1 MNSVIRN
8 FIAKALFKKK
18 GVIANK
24 KSVKFSA
31 NALEQRLKNV
41 GVDPNDI
48 KSENELNQILSFVKQ
63 AEDAAFDQ
71 RYRVIAADTL
81 EGAKITN
88 KLLGKK
94 SRDVNIYSKQYIDNL
109 DKEIIDS
116 GLYTK
121 KEWTNLSDELKEAR
135 RRKFDPNYDD
145 AMEGTVE
152 SNVVDMT
159 GKNID
164 TSQGIMGG
172 RSVKELMDSG
182 QVQKGSEGL
191 KKSQKITNRDLFKD
205 ANQRLNKTD
214 VDGII
219 KNIKKLSPMD
229 AMKEANLV
237 IGRKNYYKN
246 LTPEESKKILQD
258 TEDHIFE
265 RDIIPDPE
273 DMADGGVAGLL
284 GERTGFANGTKNK
297 KITRREEDMGP
308 YYETN
313 DPDEALKEIVRRIIN
328 VEPAKIPLLKDMV
341 LMFDLDR
348 AQIGGQKNIGG
359 GELSFGINK
368 GFGRDDT
375 GIGFNFKKSFA
386 QGGPARQNF
395 KMGKRAFLKLMGGVG
410 AGIASLKSGLLGFGK
425 GATKKAVTETIKQS
439 AGSGTVPPYFLN
451 LVSKIKNLGD
461 DAPRLAT
468 KDRDKVTTYKDYTLT
483 EDVTTGE
490 QTIQRMKVLDDGSE
504 SYYGKPLTEETYMSY
519 KPGKGQADEMTKGKT
534 PPDEY
539 EEGTALL
546 RNDKEFAGEV
556 VDESATI
563 SDDVIKEGTMF
574 EDTIA
579 EFGKTKKAD
588 GGIARMLGE

>member
-8 FIAKALFKKK
+8 FIAKGLFKKK

-24 KSVKFSA
+24 KSVDFSA
-31 NALEQRLKNV
+31 NALTQRLKNA

-81 EGAKITN
+81 EGRKITD
-88 KLLGKK
+88 KLFG
-94 SRDVNIYSKQYIDNL
+94 
-109 DKEIIDS
+109 
-116 GLYTK
+116 
-121 KEWTNLSDELKEAR
+121 R
-135 RRKFDPNYDD
+135 RG
-145 AMEGTVE
+145 E
-152 SNVVDMT
+152 VVDMT
-159 GKNID
+159 GKKMD

-172 RSVKELMDSG
+172 KSVKELMDSG

-237 IGRKNYYKN
+237 IGRKQSYKN

-284 GERTGFANGTKNK
+284 GERTGFADGTKNK

-410 AGIASLKSGLLGFGK
+410 AGIASLKTGLFGVGK
-425 GATKKAVTETIKQS
+425 KSAVKSVIAPATQAANE
-439 AGSGTVPPYFLN
+439 AAVPPYFLN
-451 LVSKIKNLGD
+451 LVKKIKNMGDETLATTDKANAYKYKNYTMEEDFAGNIEIMKKGD
-461 DAPRLAT
+461 DVA
-468 KDRDKVTTYKDYTLT
+468 
-483 EDVTTGE
+483 EDV
-490 QTIQRMKVLDDGSE
+490 
-504 SYYGKPLTEETYMSY
+504 YMSL
-519 KPGKGQADEMTKGKT
+519 KVDEVPVKGKKGST
-534 PPDEY
+534 KVEEY
-539 EEGTALL
+539 EEFTA
-546 RNDKEFAGEV
+546 RPDRDGKMKDIEQGVPDEV
-556 VDESATI
+556 VQ
-563 SDDVIKEGTMF
+563 EGTVF
-574 EDTIA
+574 EDDFTN
-579 EFGKTKKAD
+579 FGKAD

>member
-1 MNSVIRN
+1 MASKVVLD
-8 FIAKALFKKK
+8 FIKMALFKK
-18 GVIANK
+18 GGAIANDKAVQFSADALEKRLMNLGIDSRTLNNQTELKQVLAYVKQMEDEAFNQQFSGIMKNKNFFKKEGDVIPFKQKRSFAEEIEAMK
-24 KSVKFSA
+24 KSGDIVDVEDVK
-31 NALEQRLKNV
+31 
-41 GVDPNDI
+41 I
-48 KSENELNQILSFVKQ
+48 SE
-63 AEDAAFDQ
+63 
-71 RYRVIAADTL
+71 
-81 EGAKITN
+81 KITD
-88 KLLGKK
+88 
-94 SRDVNIYSKQYIDNL
+94 RDMFKN
-109 DKEIIDS
+109 
-116 GLYTK
+116 
-121 KEWTNLSDELKEAR
+121 
-135 RRKFDPNYDD
+135 
-145 AMEGTVE
+145 
-152 SNVVDMT
+152 SN
-159 GKNID
+159 
-164 TSQGIMGG
+164 
-172 RSVKELMDSG
+172 
-182 QVQKGSEGL
+182 
-191 KKSQKITNRDLFKD
+191 
-205 ANQRLNKTD
+205 LNKTD
-214 VDGII
+214 VEGII

-519 KPGKGQADEMTKGKT
+519 KPGKSQADEMTKGKT